1 MVSQKQDTLPMV
13 KLSIGSVHWIAL
25 IPLLLLVGALRG
37 EETKWIAV
45 GDLHNWYSEAGC
57 EIEVGRTG
65 QISDQQD
72 GLRWPAFYPVQDNQ
86 AAKALWIGAENF
98 YDPIAEKTFEH
109 KVVHVGPRFVDT
121 QNETMPV
128 EFTLYGRYEHPNV
141 FVDGDPATDLQYMD
155 EVDVVDE
162 NLPADRVLVNVVQT
176 SMGIRMTRKI
186 YAFTNKDHSNYHIFE
201 YTFVNNGCYDPECNQ
216 QYDQTLEGVYF
227 FFQYRYS
234 ISREGAV
241 YDGNWLPQSAAWGH
255 NTMNDVIGENPDSP
269 AENDRFYDDGEIM
282 RALFSWHGYHS
293 QANFDNIG
301 APNVKGDGHLGAA
314 QFVGVVTIHAD
325 KSATDKSDDLYQPST
340 SWYVGSDY
348 PITDAGSDQY
358 NATRMNTEYQAM
370 SAGHPPLS
378 HAEEVGSGYANLW
391 AEPGHQNPGGYSQ
404 GQGFGPYTLAPG
416 DSIHIVL
423 AEAAAGLSREKC
435 YEVGANWMN
444 ETNLDP
450 PVMTPT
456 LQWMNDHYLDSGL
469 SDRHRYKN
477 LWVFTGLDSLIQ
489 TFKRARENYL
499 SGFAIAQP
507 PAAPSLFEIVSGGDR
522 ITLSW
527 SEEAELSPGFLGYK
541 ITRLKFRPDT
551 TVFVYSEEEGKILDV
566 DNTIAKIWEIP
577 SGTYQLEDMTANRGF
592 DYYYFLE
599 ALDDGSANNGIPL
612 HSSVFLTRTNKPASL
627 KRPPGK
633 MLSEIRIVPNPFNL
647 SARDLQYG
655 ISAPDRIMFL
665 NIPPICTIRIFTERG
680 DLIKTIQHT
689 DGSGDEAWNSVTSS
703 RQVVVSGLY
712 IAHFETPD
720 GQSAIRKFVIIR

>member
-1 MVSQKQDTLPMV
+1 MLLQRQKNDPSQSILSGYTLPAV
-13 KLSIGSVHWIAL
+13 FILV
-25 IPLLLLVGALRG
+25 LLGVGQARG

-65 QISDQQD
+65 QVSDQQD

-86 AAKALWIGAENF
+86 AAKALWIGATNF
-98 YDPIAEKTFEH
+98 YDPLADKTFDS
-109 KVVHVGPRFVDT
+109 KVVHVGPRFIDI
-121 QNETMPV
+121 QNETMPL
-128 EFTLYGRYEHPNV
+128 EFTMYGRYEHPNV

-155 EVDVVDE
+155 DVDVVDE
-162 NLPADRVLVNVVQT
+162 TLPADRVLVNVVQT
-176 SMGIRMTRKI
+176 SMGILMTRKI
-186 YAFTNKDHSNYHIFE
+186 YAFTNKEHSNYHVFE
-201 YTFVNNGCYDPECNQ
+201 YTFVNNGCYDPECSE
-216 QYDQTLEGVYF
+216 QYKQKLEGVYF

-255 NTMNDVIGENPDSP
+255 NTMNDVIGENPNNP
-269 AENDRFYDDGEIM
+269 ELNDRYYNDGEIM

-293 QANFDNIG
+293 QAAFDNIG

-325 KSATDKSDDLYQPST
+325 KSATDKSDDIYQPST

-358 NATRMNTEYQAM
+358 NATRMSTEYAAM
-370 SAGHPPLS
+370 SAGHPPHS
-378 HAEEVGSGYANLW
+378 HAEEVGDGYANLW

-416 DSIHIVL
+416 DSIRIVL
-423 AEAAAGLSREKC
+423 AEAAAGISRQKC

-450 PVMTPT
+450 PEMTPT
-456 LQWMNDHYLDSGL
+456 LQWMEEHYLK
-469 SDRHRYKN
+469 SDISDANRYKN
-477 LWVFTGLDSLIQ
+477 LWVFTGLDSLLQ

-499 SGFAIAQP
+499 SGFTMVAQP
-507 PAAPSLFEIVSGGDR
+507 PLAPALFEIASGGDR
-522 ITLSW
+522 IMLSW
-527 SEEAELSPGFLGYK
+527 TGEAETAPGFSGYQ

-551 TVFVYSEEEGKILDV
+551 TVFMYSLDEGQIIDV
-566 DNTIAKIWEIP
+566 DNTIAKIWELRP
-577 SGTYQLEDMTANRGF
+577 GTTTLEDMTANRGF

-599 ALDDGSANNGIPL
+599 AYDDGSNSNGKIL
-612 HSSVFLTRTNKPASL
+612 YSSVFLTRTNKPAFL
-627 KRPPGK
+627 KRPPGTITG
-633 MLSEIRIVPNPFNL
+633 IRIVPNPYNL
-647 SARDLQYG
+647 TTLQYG
-655 ISAPDRIMFL
+655 EPGKDRIMFL

-680 DLIKTIQHT
+680 DLIKTIEHT

-720 GQSAIRKFVIIR
+720 GESAIRKFVIIR